1 MKVAIVTGSSRGLG
15 RAFAEQLLD
24 RGYFVYAVSRS
35 NKAPKSVDCRP
46 VQADL
51 SQAGAAILL
60 AKNLYPAIK
69 ERNPDEILLINN
81 AGTLDPCGQIG
92 SLDLNAIECSFTLN
106 LTAPSVLM
114 AEYLKHFH
122 DEDMP
127 KAIVNISSGAAIT
140 AYEGWGPYCA
150 AKSGIDHITRVAV
163 QEQRRIPYPTAI
175 YSIYP
180 GVLDTQMQADIRSLN
195 AEAFPLVE
203 RFEALH
209 CEGQLS
215 DPREVATEI
224 LSFIHHSP
232 QGGIYDIRD
241 LT

>member
-1 MKVAIVTGSSRGLG
+1 MKVAIVTGASRGLG

-35 NKAPKSVDCRP
+35 NKAPKSVDCRQ

-60 AKNLYPAIK
+60 ARNLYPAIK

-81 AGTLDPCGQIG
+81 AGTLEPCGRIG
-92 SLDLNAIECSFTLN
+92 SLDLQAIEGNFTLN

-114 AEYLKHFH
+114 AEYLRHFH
-122 DEDMP
+122 DEDLP
-127 KAIVNISSGAAIT
+127 KTIINISSGAAVT

-150 AKSGIDHITRVAV
+150 AKSGMDQITRVAV
-163 QEQRRIPYPTAI
+163 QEQHRIPYPTAI

-180 GVLDTQMQADIRSLN
+180 GVLDTQMQAEIRALN
-195 AEAFPLVE
+195 SAAFPLLE
-203 RFEALH
+203 RFETLH
-209 CEGQLS
+209 SEGQLS
-215 DPREVATEI
+215 DPQEVAKEI
-224 LSFIHHSP
+224 LSFVHNSP
-232 QGGIYDIRD
+232 QGGVYDIRD